1 MVSVSVCELVPVAP
15 LLPTDAARVVRSFRP
30 KTMARSRMRHRR
42 DFQIAVSGQRVAGK
56 WLVLHQ
62 KTLVKQGETPEPL
75 VGYIVSKKVG
85 NAVVRNR
92 IQRRLRHVMVSVLTQ
107 LPAGSLLVVRVLPG
121 ADAASSAELKSE
133 IASLLIRLQKRQV
146 RV

>member
-1 MVSVSVCELVPVAP
+1 M
-15 LLPTDAARVVRSFRP
+15 
-30 KTMARSRMRHRR
+30 
-42 DFQIAVSGQRVAGK
+42 
-56 WLVLHQ
+56 
-62 KTLVKQGETPEPL
+62 KQGETPEPL